1 MALFTKSSDTSSA
14 ICVKILLCLMYSFM
28 KLAYAPVRISG
39 DLSKIYDSFL
49 IPAFAPP
56 FSTLLYMP

>member
-1 MALFTKSSDTSSA
+1 
-14 ICVKILLCLMYSFM
+14 MYSFM

-56 FSTLLYMP
+56 FSTLLYMPWLSLIPIETLII